1 MHTNDEVDDPDV
13 EEAPVRDPCVLRL
26 LPVDDAPRAAIEVD
40 RRGLFLIL
48 FLQQWHRRRL
58 AFATPA
64 GHLGFLLISYASYVQ
79 QLPIALHG
87 LTIWPRGRI
96 VLFAKWRAACVGAW
110 ELP

>member
-1 MHTNDEVDDPDV
+1 
-13 EEAPVRDPCVLRL
+13 
-26 LPVDDAPRAAIEVD
+26 
-40 RRGLFLIL
+40 
-48 FLQQWHRRRL
+48 
-58 AFATPA
+58 
-64 GHLGFLLISYASYVQ
+64 VQ